1 MAKVAFWFV
10 ESTVA
15 RIVGGALSDLLL
27 PHQAGRKEPLQSP
40 LAAGYTT
47 LGCLSGNHITD
58 GKGLSAATA
67 PDNETRTSLTPAA
80 LVPDSRAATAP
91 ASATP
96 VSDDQRQTEFA
107 PVDCK
112 DQPGEQLNGAVAA
125 RLSG

>member
-1 MAKVAFWFV
+1 MSDGLKRCRNARYTSPESVLVGSSPGFPLGEGAVGSAMAKVAFWFV

-80 LVPDSRAATAP
+80 
-91 ASATP
+91 
-96 VSDDQRQTEFA
+96 
-107 PVDCK
+107 
-112 DQPGEQLNGAVAA
+112 PGP
-125 RLSG
+125 R